1 MAKEITIGSYRFNIE
16 EAEHHEFWNYIQ
28 SGNWERETFDV
39 LNQYI
44 STDDVCL
51 DIGAWAGPISLYMAK
66 TAKYVV
72 AIEPD
77 PQIYPQLEANIA
89 LNKDIQPKITPIQKA
104 IFSETGQM
112 PLHAR
117 SKYGQSSSSLLHR
130 SYDSLS
136 TYTCE
141 TITLRDL
148 CDELQLN
155 KIDFIKVDIE
165 GGEFYTLPKIHES
178 LSELNHPSLLVSFH
192 LNHLMQA
199 EYYALFNSQLL
210 SKIALKT
217 GIFFQKSKV
226 ESIIRNALRG
236 LKGYTFIYTDSGA
249 IVSMDQLMDVP
260 LSVSNQTLLFTNQE
274 WKG

>member
-1 MAKEITIGSYRFNIE
+1 MVKETTIGSYQFNIE
-16 EAEHHEFWNYIQ
+16 EAEHHEYWNYIS
-28 SGNWERETFDV
+28 SGSWEKETFDV

-66 TAKYVV
+66 TAKRVV

-77 PQIYPQLEANIA
+77 PQIYSQLETNIA

-136 TYTCE
+136 TYICE
-141 TITLRDL
+141 TTTLKDL
-148 CDELQLN
+148 CGDLKLN
-155 KIDFIKVDIE
+155 NIDFIKLDIE

-199 EYYALFNSQLL
+199 EYYALFKSQLL
-210 SKIALKT
+210 SKFALKT
-217 GIFFQKSKV
+217 GLLFKKSKI
-226 ESIIRNALRG
+226 ESIIRDTLKG

-249 IVSMDQLMDVP
+249 IVSMNQLMKAP